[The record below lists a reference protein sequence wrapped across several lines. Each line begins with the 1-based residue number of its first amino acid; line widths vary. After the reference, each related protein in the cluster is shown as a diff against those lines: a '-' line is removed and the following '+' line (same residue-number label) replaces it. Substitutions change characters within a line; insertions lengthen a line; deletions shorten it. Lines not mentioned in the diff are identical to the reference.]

1 MTDPFS
7 RILTTKEILQLH
19 EDLEVKFGDGNGGD
33 FLFGWQSVNPFASE
47 LLAAVKQRADEIDY
61 TKYSYMESDSELAS
75 EVAALHDA
83 LDRVKPD
90 AVFCAASGG
99 ASILFAFS
107 YWLARNDI
115 NEIYYIPP
123 IYFTLLNGLRQFRIR
138 ARALGGYHC
147 FEREFHLT
155 LPPKKTVL
163 VLADPVWYAGIPV
176 PQNIIQE
183 VAAWQEMTGSL
194 VFVDG
199 SFQYMRWDHQVDEPT
214 ATFNPS
220 NTIRLVCPTKSLV
233 VHGYRFAYALLPSAT
248 KPKLSNCYTN
258 IAGSS
263 SADNVA
269 FAFEAVRAMRDRN
282 LTEKLI
288 SRAASRHADLR
299 RRHIIESPL
308 APQTGYF
315 VFEKINVPLGDNDH
329 LRMDGRYFGQPRFP
343 HHARMN
349 LLSTKIHL
357 LDV

>member
-1 MTDPFS
+1 MADEGS

-33 FLFGWQSVNPFASE
+33 FLFGWQSTNPFADSFV
-47 LLAAVKQRADEIDY
+47 AAVKQRAEQIDY
-61 TKYSYMESDSELAS
+61 TKYSYMESDSVLAEQVGEL
-75 EVAALHDA
+75 HQT
-83 LDRVKPD
+83 LDGIKPET
-90 AVFCAASGG
+90 VFCAASGG

-123 IYFTLLNGLRQFRIR
+123 IYFTLLNGLRQFKIR

-147 FEREFHLT
+147 FEREFRLR
-155 LPPKKTVL
+155 LPAKKTVL
-163 VLADPVWYAGIPV
+163 ILADPVWYAGIPV
-176 PQNIIQE
+176 PQDIIEE
-183 VAAWQEMTGSL
+183 VAAWQNMTGSL

-199 SFQYMRWDHQVDEPT
+199 SFQYMRWDQRVSEPT
-214 ATFNPS
+214 AGFDPS
-220 NTIRLVCPTKSLV
+220 NTIRLVSPTKSLV
-233 VHGYRFAYALLPSAT
+233 VHGYRFAYTLLPVT
-248 KPKLSNCYTN
+248 IKPLLSNCYTN

-269 FAFEAVRAMRDRN
+269 FAFEAVQAIRDRR
-282 LTEKLI
+282 LTEQLI
-288 SRAASRHADLR
+288 RRAAGRHARLR
-299 RRHIIESPL
+299 ERGIIESPL
-308 APQTGYF
+308 NPQSGYF
-315 VFEKINVPLGDNDH
+315 VFEKINVPLTDDH

-343 HHARMN
+343 GHARMN